1 MLSIK
6 HFILSLIFLII
17 ISTTSSNLYADVC
30 GNNVQSGTTL
40 ELLSSNVSL
49 GSGLG
54 ASGFNSFDS
63 DNDGYPEVLFGIGS
77 GFGGNKSFAI
87 LEYDAIKNDY
97 SLICQSPSYEE
108 DISKII
114 GFKNDTILTGSLIAT
129 GSTIEII
136 DHIQGIKTQVIEA
149 NLSSNNNGFSNFTI
163 KDLALDDIDNDGSL
177 EIAVLTD
184 NQIVIFDANTFN
196 YEQSISYGGN
206 SFSIG
211 NFISNKN
218 QIALNTGYLIEVND
232 AESSV
237 VWDYS
242 ILGFS
247 NTFLK
252 AGDIDND
259 GLDEIIAADQW
270 YNLRVFNADTRG
282 LLWEYTTDQDIS
294 TLNIYDV
301 TDDAIPE
308 VIYGDRQGSS
318 IYALNDT
325 GSLLW
330 KTGNQ
335 FDSGVTDVL
344 VTDLDQDSSLELIW
358 GAGYYSSG
366 PDYLYVYDID
376 TAEIEWTSPETNGPY
391 YGVAFGDL
399 NGDNIPDRIYISF
412 ESQASFGDGIVTAIN
427 GATDEV
433 LWKTSSNTFEGF
445 AWSGLQDVTIAD
457 IDGDNI
463 NEVLVATD
471 RLYEGRVYI
480 LNSADGSVNSKI
492 EFENQTIYS
501 VKVADIDG
509 DGSNEIIA
517 GGEQN
522 IYLVDGTT
530 LATISTLPNLGN
542 NGGLIRS
549 FELMNIDDDES
560 LEIIALRERIF
571 IIDPDN
577 NSLIPSSTLH
587 TSIAISKDIFSDEN
601 IIYLGDAEGML
612 SILKPD
618 GSTEKITQLCNA
630 SVDSLETFNPV
641 TLLFTCEGRLA
652 TYDIV
657 GSKVTWQ
664 STNKLDD
671 KLGFYDRIAIATVSG
686 VKQILLGGSR
696 VHLFQE
702 KDTGI
707 SGSPTAENASFEVQ
721 FNQSLVAT
729 LDASDPS
736 SASLSYGIFRQPTH
750 GSIEITNAELGEFT
764 FTPSDTFT
772 GNADF
777 EFYVSNGT
785 SVSNLATISIN
796 RIPFSYDIDDDGTVT
811 PLTDGLLVLRYLFSF
826 TGDAL
831 IAGAVGSNAKRSTS
845 TEIETYL
852 QTAVSSNYLDID
864 SNGNVEPLT
873 DGLLFLRYLFDF
885 RGDSLIQN
893 AIGDN
898 ATRITSE
905 AIENH
910 LSTN

>member
-1 MLSIK
+1 MFSIK
-6 HFILSLIFLII
+6 HSILSLIFLII
-17 ISTTSSNLYADVC
+17 IITTTSNIYADVC
-30 GNNVQSGTTL
+30 GNNSQSGTKL
-40 ELLSSNVSL
+40 QLISSNVSL

-63 DNDGYPEVLFGIGS
+63 DNDGYPEVLFGTGND
-77 GFGGNKSFAI
+77 FGGNKSFAI
-87 LEYDAIKNDY
+87 LEYDITKNDY
-97 SLICQSPSYEE
+97 SLICQSPPYEE

-129 GSTIEII
+129 GSTVEII
-136 DHIQGIKTQVIEA
+136 DHTAGVKTQIIET
-149 NLSSNNNGFSNFTI
+149 NLNSNDNGFSNFTI
-163 KDLALDDIDNDGSL
+163 KDLSLGDIDNDGSL
-177 EIAVLTD
+177 EIAVLTE
-184 NQIVIFDANTFN
+184 NQIVMFDANTYN

-211 NFISNKN
+211 KFVNNIKN
-218 QIALNTGYLIEVND
+218 QIALNNGYIIEVND
-232 AESSV
+232 TESSV

-259 GLDEIIAADQW
+259 GLDEIIAADSW
-270 YNLRVFNADTRG
+270 ENIRVFNADTKG
-282 LLWEYTTDQDIS
+282 LLWEYTTDLDID
-294 TLNIYDV
+294 TLDIYDV
-301 TDDAIPE
+301 TGDSIPE
-308 VIYGDRQGSS
+308 VIYGDGQWGSV
-318 IYALNDT
+318 YALNNS

-330 KTGNQ
+330 TADNP
-335 FDSGVTDVL
+335 DHGVTNVL
-344 VTDLDQDSSLELIW
+344 IANLDHDSSLELLW
-358 GAGYYSSG
+358 GAGYSSTG
-366 PDYLYVYDID
+366 PDYLHIYDIS
-376 TAEIEWTSPETNGPY
+376 TAKRDWKSPETGGPY
-391 YGVAFGDL
+391 YGVTIGDL
-399 NGDNIPDRIYISF
+399 NGDNIPDRVFSSLRS
-412 ESQASFGDGIVTAIN
+412 ESDSGDGIVTAIN

-445 AWSGLQDVTIAD
+445 AWTGLHDVTVAD

-471 RLYEGRVYI
+471 RLYDGRVYI
-480 LNSADGSVNSKI
+480 LNSANGSVRSDI
-492 EFENQTIYS
+492 EFESQAIYS

-542 NGGLIRS
+542 SGGLIRS
-549 FELMNIDDDES
+549 FEVVNIDDDES

-587 TSIAISKDIFSDEN
+587 TSTAISKNIFSDEN

-618 GSTEKITQLCNA
+618 GSTIKITQLCNA
-630 SVDSLETFNPV
+630 SVDSLKAFNPV

-729 LDASDPS
+729 LDASDPN
-736 SASLSYGIFRQPTH
+736 SASLSYGIYRQPTH
-750 GSIEITNAELGEFT
+750 GSVEITNAELGEFT

-785 SVSNLATISIN
+785 SLSNLATISIN
-796 RIPFSYDIDDDGTVT
+796 RISFSYDIDDDGTVT

-831 IAGAVGSNAKRSTS
+831 IAGAVGNNAKRSTS

-864 SNGNVEPLT
+864 GNDKVEPLT

-905 AIENH
+905 DIENH